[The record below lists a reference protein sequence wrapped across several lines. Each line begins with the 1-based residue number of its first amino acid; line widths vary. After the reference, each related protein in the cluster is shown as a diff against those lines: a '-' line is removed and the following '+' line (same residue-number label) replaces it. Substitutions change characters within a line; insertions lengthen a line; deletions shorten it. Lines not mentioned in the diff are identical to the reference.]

1 MDNDT
6 NENNRNGRGKPS
18 KYEQLEIERR
28 LRSLFSMGLSPHA
41 AAIETGYSINT
52 VKKYYRKFYK
62 EIRDFEGQNFAQEC
76 KDRIFSACCGID
88 TEISNLRKIQK
99 ELELK
104 SQNSGT
110 QYLQLCKLQISVS
123 NSISDLIMKRLGIA
137 NSPTY
142 DDMLAA
148 MRKEG
153 EQK

>member
-1 MDNDT
+1 MDNGT
-6 NENNRNGRGKPS
+6 EKNYHNGRGKPS
-18 KYEQLEIERR
+18 KQKQLEIERE
-28 LRSLFSMGLSPHA
+28 LRSLFIDDVSPYHA
-41 AAIETGYSINT
+41 AIKTGYSINT

-62 EIRDFEGQNFAQEC
+62 EIRDLEGQNFAQEC
-76 KDRIFSACCGID
+76 KDRIVSACFSID
-88 TEISNLRKIQK
+88 KEISNLRKMQK
-99 ELELK
+99 ELEFK
-104 SQNSGT
+104 SQTDGT
-110 QYLQLCKLQISVS
+110 QYIQLYKLQISLS